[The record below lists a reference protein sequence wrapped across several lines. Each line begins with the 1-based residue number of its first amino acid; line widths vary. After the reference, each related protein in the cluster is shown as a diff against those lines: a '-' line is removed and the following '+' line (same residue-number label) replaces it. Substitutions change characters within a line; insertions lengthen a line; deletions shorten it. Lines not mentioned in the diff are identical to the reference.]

1 MKPNQLKSLS
11 ILDDVYSNT
20 ITIMRKLFYLIAL
33 VPFIYACGVDQSE
46 YDKITK
52 ERDELAAEIDNNIAV
67 IEVLRDSIKML
78 SFPADQRLNMIN
90 SLVSAGDYTQAK
102 QEISRLTSLFPE
114 SKEAQSA
121 PAIVEKIDKLIA
133 QKKAEEERI
142 KALGFKALKASTTF
156 TIDYNKVE
164 LTSISVGNT
173 FTFDSYGDRYFYRSA
188 DRGNKYI
195 TAAMKITSDSKDP
208 KLPQLAV
215 YKISGDSMTWEGNF
229 KTEFARW
236 DDYGSYLGNDHD
248 FGNDFAKTSSV
259 RFKIGKEVEEEI
271 VKGPYALIMKKENA
285 LNRNYERFDNP
296 PISYIGSVD
305 YSYSLKLED
314 FTKEDSQYIVVKI
327 ANL

>member
-1 MKPNQLKSLS
+1 MKRVLAFSVLLIILLGCGADQTELNSL
-11 ILDDVYSNT
+11 
-20 ITIMRKLFYLIAL
+20 R
-33 VPFIYACGVDQSE
+33 
-46 YDKITK
+46 K
-52 ERDELAAEIDNNIAV
+52 ERDELAAKVNADAAV
-67 IEVLRDSIKML
+67 IQALRDSVTML
-78 SFPADQRLNMIN
+78 SFPADQRLTKIN
-90 SLVSAGDYTQAK
+90 SLVSSGEYTAAK
-102 QEISRLTSLFPE
+102 QEISRLTTLFPE
-114 SKEAQSA
+114 SKEAKSA
-121 PAIVEKIDKLIA
+121 PALLQRIDKLIA
-133 QKKAEEERI
+133 QKRAEEERI

-156 TIDYNKVE
+156 KIDYNKIE
-164 LTSISVGNT
+164 LTSISVGNS
-173 FTFDSYGDRYFYRSA
+173 FTFDSYGDSYFYRSA

-229 KTEFARW
+229 TTEFARW

-259 RFKIGKEVEEEI
+259 RFKIGKEVSEEI

-305 YSYSLKLED
+305 YPYTLRLED
-314 FTKEDSQYIVVKI
+314 FTKEGSQFIVVKI

>member
-1 MKPNQLKSLS
+1 MKRVLAFSVLLIILLGCGADQTELNSL
-11 ILDDVYSNT
+11 
-20 ITIMRKLFYLIAL
+20 R
-33 VPFIYACGVDQSE
+33 
-46 YDKITK
+46 K
-52 ERDELAAEIDNNIAV
+52 ERDELAAKVNADAAV
-67 IEVLRDSIKML
+67 IQALRDSVTML
-78 SFPADQRLNMIN
+78 SFPADQRLTKIN
-90 SLVSAGDYTQAK
+90 SLVSSGEYTAAK
-102 QEISRLTSLFPE
+102 QEISRLTTLFPE
-114 SKEAQSA
+114 SKEAKSA
-121 PAIVEKIDKLIA
+121 PALLQRIDKLIA
-133 QKKAEEERI
+133 QKRAEEERI

-156 TIDYNKVE
+156 KIDYNKIE

-173 FTFDSYGDRYFYRSA
+173 FTFDSYGDSYFYRSA

-229 KTEFARW
+229 TTEFARW

-259 RFKIGKEVEEEI
+259 RFKIGKEVSEEI

-305 YSYSLKLED
+305 YPYTLRLED
-314 FTKEDSQYIVVKI
+314 FTKEGSQFIVVKI

>member
-1 MKPNQLKSLS
+1 MKRVLAFSVLLIILLGCGADQTELNSL
-11 ILDDVYSNT
+11 
-20 ITIMRKLFYLIAL
+20 R
-33 VPFIYACGVDQSE
+33 
-46 YDKITK
+46 K
-52 ERDELAAEIDNNIAV
+52 ERDELAAKVNADAAV
-67 IEVLRDSIKML
+67 IQALRDSVTML
-78 SFPADQRLNMIN
+78 SFPVDQRLTKIN
-90 SLVSAGDYTQAK
+90 SLVSSGEYTAAK
-102 QEISRLTSLFPE
+102 QEISRLTTLFPE
-114 SKEAQSA
+114 SKEAKSA
-121 PAIVEKIDKLIA
+121 PALLERIDKLIA
-133 QKKAEEERI
+133 QKRAEEERI

-156 TIDYNKVE
+156 KIDYNKIE

-229 KTEFARW
+229 TTEFARW

-259 RFKIGKEVEEEI
+259 RFKIAKEVSEEI

-285 LNRNYERFDNP
+285 LNRNYKRFNNP

-305 YSYSLKLED
+305 YPYTLRLED
-314 FTKEDSQYIVVKI
+314 FTKEGSQFIVVKI

>member
-1 MKPNQLKSLS
+1 MKRVLAFSVLLIILLGCGADQTELNSL
-11 ILDDVYSNT
+11 
-20 ITIMRKLFYLIAL
+20 R
-33 VPFIYACGVDQSE
+33 
-46 YDKITK
+46 K
-52 ERDELAAEIDNNIAV
+52 ERDELAAKVNADAAV
-67 IEVLRDSIKML
+67 IQALRDSVTML
-78 SFPADQRLNMIN
+78 SFPADQRLTKIN
-90 SLVSAGDYTQAK
+90 SLVSSGEYTAAK
-102 QEISRLTSLFPE
+102 QEISRLTTLFPE
-114 SKEAQSA
+114 SKEAKSA
-121 PAIVEKIDKLIA
+121 PALLERIDKLIA
-133 QKKAEEERI
+133 QKRAEEERI

-156 TIDYNKVE
+156 KIDYNKIE

-229 KTEFARW
+229 TTEFARW

-259 RFKIGKEVEEEI
+259 RFKIGKEVLEEI

-305 YSYSLKLED
+305 YPYTLRLED
-314 FTKEDSQYIVVKI
+314 FTKEGSQFIVVKI